1 MIFAI
6 LLRAEKESE
15 NCLQKCIRYECF
27 LIVVQDPP
35 EGFFSFENVKND
47 VMLEM
52 KSKCRIISDL

>member
-6 LLRAEKESE
+6 LLRAGKESE
-15 NCLQKCIRYECF
+15 NCLHKCIRYECV